1 MDLLDIV
8 ARQVAWVRRH
18 PIAGR
23 TPVRSL
29 ARVWGRQLAA
39 RLGHDERV
47 VPFVGGTRLTIG
59 PGRSTANACHD
70 GGLSAPIEMACV
82 LHLLRP
88 DELFVD
94 IGANLG
100 VFTVLAAG
108 VARARVLAVEPAP
121 ETLPHLNAH
130 LALNGIEALVE
141 VFPAALSDAAGT
153 IRLTRGLGASNR
165 VAADGHEVPM
175 ATLDSLLDGR
185 GASVIKLD
193 VEGHE
198 AAVLRG
204 GPRALRAAG
213 LLALVVETR
222 GHGDE
227 VSLDRLARDAGLA
240 PHAYD
245 PFARR
250 FTALAAPQ
258 FGDTIYL
265 RDAAAAG
272 MRVREAPSITVRGVT
287 L

>member
-1 MDLLDIV
+1 MDLVDIV

-39 RLGHDERV
+39 RLGHDDRV
-47 VPFVGGTRLTIG
+47 VPFVGPTRLRIG
-59 PGRSTANACHD
+59 PGRSTANACFD
-70 GGLSAPIEMACV
+70 GGLSAPVEMACV
-82 LHLLRP
+82 LHLLRAG
-88 DELFVD
+88 ELFVD

-100 VFTVLAAG
+100 VFTILAAG

-130 LALNGIEALVE
+130 LALNGIEELVE
-141 VFPAALSDAAGT
+141 VFPAALSDSAGT
-153 IRLTRGLGASNR
+153 IRLTAGLGASNR
-165 VAADGHEVPM
+165 VAADGQEVPV
-175 ATLDSLLDGR
+175 ATLDSVLDGR

-204 GPRALRAAG
+204 AHRALRAPG

-227 VSLDRLARDAGLA
+227 AALDHLARDAGLS
-240 PHAYD
+240 PHGYD

-250 FTALAAPQ
+250 FTALAGPQ

-265 RDAAAAG
+265 RDPAAAAA
-272 MRVREAPSITVRGVT
+272 RVREAPALCVRGVR